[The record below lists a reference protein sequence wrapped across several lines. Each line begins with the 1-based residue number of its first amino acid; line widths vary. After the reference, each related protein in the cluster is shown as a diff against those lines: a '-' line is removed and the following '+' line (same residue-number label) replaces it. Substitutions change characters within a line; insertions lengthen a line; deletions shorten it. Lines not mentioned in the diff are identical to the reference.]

1 MDPARRPAGAGRRGG
16 GLAAVHRGVAAR
28 AAPSAHLGC
37 VLPRSVG
44 GSVMS
49 FWGRVDWLLEH
60 RKLVRRVLMLW
71 LMLLVTAAVV
81 VFLYVL
87 LVSPSAITA
96 PVASVLVAVVGLS
109 TVTQAVYTWERGTHD
124 G

>member
-1 MDPARRPAGAGRRGG
+1 MR
-16 GLAAVHRGVAAR
+16 
-28 AAPSAHLGC
+28 
-37 VLPRSVG
+37 
-44 GSVMS
+44 
-49 FWGRVDWLLEH
+49 FWQRVDWLLEH
-60 RKLVRRVLMLW
+60 RKLVRRVLLVW